1 MQNIDKNINMIKK
14 FINLYIE
21 GFRNIGNTGKQLVG
35 ILFFKILIFF
45 VIMKLLFFPNILN
58 KNYRTDAE
66 RADHVIEQ
74 LTTKIK

>member
-1 MQNIDKNINMIKK
+1 MIKK

-21 GFRNIGNTGKQLVG
+21 GFRNIGSTGKQLVG

-58 KNYRTDAE
+58 KNYKTDAE

>member
-1 MQNIDKNINMIKK
+1 MIKK

-35 ILFFKILIFF
+35 ILFLKILIFF

>member
-1 MQNIDKNINMIKK
+1 MIKK

-45 VIMKLLFFPNILN
+45 RAINN
-58 KNYRTDAE
+58 KN
-66 RADHVIEQ
+66 
-74 LTTKIK
+74 KIIWMN

>member
-1 MQNIDKNINMIKK
+1 MIKK

-45 VIMKLLFFPNILN
+45 VIMFLTSNVNDKLKKEFDRYKKYL
-58 KNYRTDAE
+58 
-66 RADHVIEQ
+66 
-74 LTTKIK
+74 KIKRIRSYKGR